1 MIVWTKEMEEELL
14 ETKNCTQF
22 SKKYNIGYNTSRR
35 KLMTLLG
42 VNSLKSLYPKAEENS
57 VEDLVKAEEPL
68 IQECKMFENI
78 KRIIVDIDALKKKG
92 INFYI
97 ADSRKQISNYDKQF
111 SDYRHALET
120 SLETLTD
127 KELIQISKNIGII
140 GRKRRVYKTEMEF
153 LDNNRVETQGFLDFL
168 RKIDEETRKLDNKI
182 YSTKVLK
189 EEMESVVIVS
199 KNNDLLKDLEDENKK
214 LQTKILEFQ
223 NGYSQAIPEEV
234 RTRLYNLEKFNLKE
248 KRKKQREKGQLV
260 AIDKLKSNWKELFF
274 SELDVLTRNGIMEDC
289 YAKYTGVNMD
299 EIKELEMWGT
309 IIPEYLYEKKYFLK

>member
-1 MIVWTKEMEEELL
+1 MIVWTKEMEAELL
-14 ETKNCTQF
+14 EMKNCTQF
-22 SKKYNIGYNTSRR
+22 SQKYNIGYNTSRR
-35 KLMTLLG
+35 KLMALLG
-42 VNSLKSLYPKAEENS
+42 INSLKALSLKEEKASAEN
-57 VEDLVKAEEPL
+57 LVKTEDPL
-68 IQECKMFENI
+68 PQECKMFENI
-78 KRIIVDIDALKKKG
+78 KRIIVDIDALKSKG

-97 ADSRKQISNYDKQF
+97 TDSRKHISNYDKQF

-153 LDNNRVETQGFLDFL
+153 LDNNRRETQGFLDFL
-168 RKIDEETRKLDNKI
+168 RKIDEETRKLDNKV
-182 YSTKVLK
+182 YSPKVLK
-189 EEMESVVIVS
+189 EEMDSIIIVS

-214 LQTKILEFQ
+214 LQNKILESQ
-223 NGYSQAIPEEV
+223 NGYYQAIPEEV
-234 RTRLYNLEKFNLKE
+234 RVRLYNLEKFNLKE

-274 SELDVLTRNGIMEDC
+274 SELDDLTRNGIMEDC
-289 YAKYTGVNMD
+289 YAKYTGINID